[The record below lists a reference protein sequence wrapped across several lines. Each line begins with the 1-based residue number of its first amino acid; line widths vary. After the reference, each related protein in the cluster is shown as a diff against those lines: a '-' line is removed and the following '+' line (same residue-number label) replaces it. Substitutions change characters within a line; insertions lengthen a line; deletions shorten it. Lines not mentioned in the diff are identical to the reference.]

1 MKFNRSRLKQIIKEE
16 LHWHNWLREAAADM
30 ALVDPGVSGET
41 WVPEGDKALEMLA
54 YKDKS
59 PQDFLTGDVRTKYYA
74 NMEAIHKE
82 DMRKPETEQRVT
94 LKKLLMVRELLKV
107 RHEAVEKIL
116 DDEMKAPQAKE
127 AVKQA
132 YIGTKEDGRL
142 LDKELALAWI
152 KKGGLF
158 DQVDPD
164 GDDTAAAEKSGG
176 TDIEDLSLREL
187 PRDKIEVALDQLR
200 SKNISAESVDDLM
213 AKIIDNIEKSAKEP
227 TRSWILKNDIPVLE
241 KIKDELVKV
250 LQGDFSNLKAEGQ
263 KAAKTKGDPPYRE
276 QGSTESQAQQMAAG
290 AAYGCRKKRG
300 DERDACASKLKK
312 RGGSVWDLYS
322 GEITYKQLRN
332 LAKLGQKV
340 GKHKS
345 KEPKHRKSL
354 PGHVIPKKD

>member
-1 MKFNRSRLKQIIKEE
+1 MKLTKSQLKEIITEE
-16 LHWHNWLREAAADM
+16 LYWHNWLSEAAADL
-30 ALVDPGVSGET
+30 ARDDLGVSGET
-41 WVPEGDKALEMLA
+41 WVPEEDKALQMLA
-54 YKDKS
+54 YKNKD
-59 PQDFLTGDVRTKYYA
+59 PQEFLPAEVRREYYA

-82 DMRKPETEQRVT
+82 DMRLPETEQRIT

-116 DDEMKAPQAKE
+116 DYEMKPQDAKA

-158 DQVDPD
+158 DQVAPD
-164 GDDTAAAEKSGG
+164 GDDTAAAEKSGC

-241 KIKDELVKV
+241 KI
-250 LQGDFSNLKAEGQ
+250 
-263 KAAKTKGDPPYRE
+263 
-276 QGSTESQAQQMAAG
+276 
-290 AAYGCRKKRG
+290 
-300 DERDACASKLKK
+300 
-312 RGGSVWDLYS
+312 
-322 GEITYKQLRN
+322 
-332 LAKLGQKV
+332 
-340 GKHKS
+340 
-345 KEPKHRKSL
+345 
-354 PGHVIPKKD
+354 